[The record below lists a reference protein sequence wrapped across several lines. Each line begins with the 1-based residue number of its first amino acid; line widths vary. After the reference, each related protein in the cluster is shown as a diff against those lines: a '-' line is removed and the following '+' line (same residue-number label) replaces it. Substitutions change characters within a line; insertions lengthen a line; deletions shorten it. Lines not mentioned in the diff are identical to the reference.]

1 MSPFVLLVIGML
13 IVVVSILAFR
23 WHPFVALITAA
34 LVVAFL
40 TPESL
45 LMEAELGK
53 ETKEWLRANGEGSEG
68 AMPPEI
74 FAEWSAARASAQ
86 TWFVSRVTGAFGKA
100 CGGIALVIAMAA
112 IIGKCL
118 LDSGGARRIVDTLL
132 RRFGL
137 QGTPFAFAVSS
148 FTLGIPVFFDTVFY
162 LLMPLGKALR
172 RRTGKDYL
180 LYILT
185 IVAGA
190 TMAHSLV
197 PPTPGPLTV
206 AGFFGEEVSIGSMML
221 GGFVVGLFTVS
232 TGIAFAYWAN
242 RRWEIPLREEEGTT
256 DQDAIEAED
265 PALPP
270 LFFSLLPILLPV
282 VLIGGRTIAE
292 ALGFESG
299 IVLFLGDK
307 NIALMISAALA
318 VLLLIRSRYRKEQG
332 STRAAIQDAL
342 ASGGVIIL
350 VTAAGSGFGAV
361 LKQTGIAGEIGNL
374 FSGSATLML
383 IPVSYLITALVRTA
397 QGSATVAMITAGGII
412 GPLALEAELGY
423 SALYLAL
430 AIGCGSKPISWAN
443 DSGFWV
449 IGRMSG
455 MTPLET
461 FKTVSIMMIVMSLV
475 GLGVV
480 VLGATIFPMV

>member
-1 MSPFVLLVIGML
+1 MSPFVLLLLGML
-13 IVVVSILAFR
+13 IVVIGIIGFK
-23 WHPFVALITAA
+23 WHPFIALIVAA
-34 LVVAFL
+34 LVVSAF
-40 TPESL
+40 TPVAEIYEAALSREAREFIVESGNPVSGL
-45 LMEAELGK
+45 DPDIYREHLAAEKL
-53 ETKEWLRANGEGSEG
+53 S
-68 AMPPEI
+68 
-74 FAEWSAARASAQ
+74 Q
-86 TWFVSRVTGAFGKA
+86 TWFVSRVTGALGRA

-118 LDSGGARRIVDTLL
+118 LDSGGARRIVMALMSAVGL
-132 RRFGL
+132 RR
-137 QGTPFAFAVSS
+137 TPIAFALSS

-172 RRTGKDYL
+172 RKTGKDYL

-221 GGFVVGLFTVS
+221 GGLVVGMFTVS
-232 TGIAFAYWAN
+232 AGIGYAYWAN
-242 RRWEIPLREEEGTT
+242 RRWEIPLRGESEGTADFDEEEGN
-256 DQDAIEAED
+256 
-265 PALPP
+265 LPS
-270 LFFSLLPILLPV
+270 LVFSLIPILLPV
-282 VLIGGRTIAE
+282 ILIGGQTV
-292 ALGFESG
+292 ALAAGLESPLLK
-299 IVLFLGDK
+299 LFGDK
-307 NIALMISAALA
+307 NIALLLSAAAAL
-318 VLLLIRSRYRKEQG
+318 VLLATSKF
-332 STRAAIQDAL
+332 RAEKQSLRDAVQDAL

-350 VTAAGSGFGAV
+350 VTAAGSAFGST
-361 LKQTGIAGEIGNL
+361 LKETGIATSIGSL
-374 FSGSATLML
+374 FDSEGSLAL
-383 IPVSYLITALVRTA
+383 IPLAYAVTALVRTA

-412 GPLALEAELGY
+412 APLASETTLAY

-461 FKTVSIMMIVMSLV
+461 FKTVSVMMILMSVV
-475 GLGVV
+475 GLAVV
-480 VLGATIFPMV
+480 TLGAMLIPLK

>member
-1 MSPFVLLVIGML
+1 MSPFVLLLLGML
-13 IVVVSILAFR
+13 IVVIGIIGFK
-23 WHPFVALITAA
+23 WHPFIALITAA
-34 LVVAFL
+34 LVVSAL
-40 TPESL
+40 TPVSAIYEGGLSREAREAIFESDNPVS
-45 LMEAELGK
+45 ELGPDIY
-53 ETKEWLRANGEGSEG
+53 GEHLAAKKVSE
-68 AMPPEI
+68 
-74 FAEWSAARASAQ
+74 S
-86 TWFVSRVTGAFGKA
+86 WFVSRVTGALGRA

-118 LDSGGARRIVDTLL
+118 LDSGGARRIVTSMMSAV
-132 RRFGL
+132 GL
-137 QGTPFAFAVSS
+137 QRTPIAFALSS

-172 RRTGKDYL
+172 RKTGKDYL

-221 GGFVVGLFTVS
+221 GGLTVGMFTVS
-232 TGIAFAYWAN
+232 AGIGFAYWAN
-242 RRWEIPLREEEGTT
+242 RRWEIPLREESEGPEL
-256 DQDAIEAED
+256 DEGNLEM
-265 PALPP
+265 LPS
-270 LFFSLLPILLPV
+270 LAFSFAPILLPV
-282 VLIGGRTIAE
+282 LLIGGQTV
-292 ALGFESG
+292 ALASG
-299 IVLFLGDK
+299 IENDWLKFFGDK
-307 NIALMISAALA
+307 NIALLLSAGVALA
-318 VLLLIRSRYRKEQG
+318 LLATSKF
-332 STRAAIQDAL
+332 RAKKQSLREAVQDAL

-350 VTAAGSGFGAV
+350 VTAAGSAFGAT
-361 LKQTGIAGEIGNL
+361 LKETGIANSIGEL
-374 FSGSATLML
+374 FKSEGSLLL
-383 IPVSYLITALVRTA
+383 IPLAYAVTALVRTA

-412 GPLALEAELGY
+412 APLASETDLTY

-461 FKTVSIMMIVMSLV
+461 FKSVSVMMILMSLV
-475 GLGVV
+475 GLSVV
-480 VLGATIFPMV
+480 TLGAILVPLQ